1 MKGPAERGLKQKEEN
16 MKLISNH
23 ELDERSESELSA
35 LFRTV
40 SEGLV
45 RTRRGSPERRNAL
58 ASLENISLARAARM
72 TAG

>member
-1 MKGPAERGLKQKEEN
+1 

-23 ELDERSESELSA
+23 ELQRRSESELSA

-45 RTRRGSPERRNAL
+45 RTRRRTPERRNGL
-58 ASLENISLARAARM
+58 ASLENIGRARAERM
-72 TAG
+72 STCQP